1 MLFNYLIWL
10 ILTCVLTHFFAKH
23 LSFQGVFYLIFAVL
37 FFNAIALLYEIYLL
51 WFFNY
56 TYTLTLFQWAN
67 LGNNLFVYFAFRID
81 VANLL
86 IVFVMSTGSLFVF
99 WFVFI
104 DMWDDKENFSF
115 LINLGYFLI
124 FMIITVCGNNL
135 FVFYLGWEG
144 IGIMSLILVSFWS
157 ERVRS
162 LKATYKIFFI
172 TKIGDFFILTLICY
186 LILLTND
193 VDFYSLNNNSIFFA
207 YLPTSTQFFLA
218 LLVLLSGS
226 VKSAQIGFHVW
237 LLEAME
243 APLGASALM
252 HSSTLVIA
260 GIVFISKVL
269 SILTLNIYITS
280 LAYLIGLITAST
292 AAFVACFQFE
302 LKVIMAYST
311 ISNMGYLLILLVTAS
326 LNEFLYLL
334 VIHAYI
340 KIFLFLNL
348 GAIILHANNCQDLRW
363 INQITLYNPTL
374 YMSLFLGLINLSG
387 LPFTSGYFCKQ
398 SILLSSSFSIFK
410 LPLNDVILIFS
421 YFSTF
426 IYNFRLFF
434 LLAFNPKLGHVTFFK
449 RKNNSLFIIFNFFI
463 LLSILLFFKAFLI
476 IIQDVSFFYYLPQNL
491 IFLSK
496 TFFYM
501 QSPQVYAYSLWI
513 LVYSSFSFV
522 LIYLCILNLNSINF
536 FKKYFLINL
545 FLFSVFCFYLV
556 ICLHKIWKN
565 HIYISFIDIKH
576 FYAIDALQ
584 LIIKN

>member
-1 MLFNYLIWL
+1 
-10 ILTCVLTHFFAKH
+10 
-23 LSFQGVFYLIFAVL
+23 
-37 FFNAIALLYEIYLL
+37 
-51 WFFNY
+51 
-56 TYTLTLFQWAN
+56 
-67 LGNNLFVYFAFRID
+67 
-81 VANLL
+81 
-86 IVFVMSTGSLFVF
+86 
-99 WFVFI
+99 
-104 DMWDDKENFSF
+104 
-115 LINLGYFLI
+115 
-124 FMIITVCGNNL
+124 
-135 FVFYLGWEG
+135 
-144 IGIMSLILVSFWS
+144 
-157 ERVRS
+157 
-162 LKATYKIFFI
+162 
-172 TKIGDFFILTLICY
+172 
-186 LILLTND
+186 
-193 VDFYSLNNNSIFFA
+193 
-207 YLPTSTQFFLA
+207 
-218 LLVLLSGS
+218 
-226 VKSAQIGFHVW
+226 
-237 LLEAME
+237 
-243 APLGASALM
+243 
-252 HSSTLVIA
+252 
-260 GIVFISKVL
+260 
-269 SILTLNIYITS
+269 
-280 LAYLIGLITAST
+280 
-292 AAFVACFQFE
+292 
-302 LKVIMAYST
+302 
-311 ISNMGYLLILLVTAS
+311 
-326 LNEFLYLL
+326 
-334 VIHAYI
+334 
-340 KIFLFLNL
+340 
-348 GAIILHANNCQDLRW
+348 
-363 INQITLYNPTL
+363 
-374 YMSLFLGLINLSG
+374 MSLFLGLINLSG